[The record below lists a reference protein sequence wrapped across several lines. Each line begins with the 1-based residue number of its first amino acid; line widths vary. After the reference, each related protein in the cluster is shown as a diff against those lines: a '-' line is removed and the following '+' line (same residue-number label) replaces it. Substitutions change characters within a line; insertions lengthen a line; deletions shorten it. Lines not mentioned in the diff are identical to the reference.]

1 MTEPPDTPAHHIR
14 MARIYLLH
22 TANGMG
28 TADVRRAL
36 GMQ

>member
-22 TANGMG
+22 SASGMG

>member
-14 MARIYLLH
+14 MARIYLQH
-22 TANGMG
+22 SASGMG